1 MKKSIIYLLSICTCF
16 GILSSCEDDEKYV
29 PVPPKVTITSLNGEF
44 TVMQEDTLFLKASIE
59 SPLPAT
65 LSWSMNGEEVSTD
78 TSYVFSMDEPGN
90 YKVELKAKN
99 ADGEVTASATIDV
112 YGKYKYGTFILNE
125 GASLQGDKGGFLT
138 FTARKAL

>member
-59 SPLPAT
+59 SPLPAIIE
-65 LSWSMNGEEVSTD
+65 LV
-78 TSYVFSMDEPGN
+78 DERRR
-90 YKVELKAKN
+90 
-99 ADGEVTASATIDV
+99 SF
-112 YGKYKYGTFILNE
+112 YGYQLCIFHG
-125 GASLQGDKGGFLT
+125 
-138 FTARKAL
+138 